1 MDEFNKDTAE
11 VAASAAV
18 VTDTGVQGRPGRTV
32 GVHQVDVT
40 SIVRQAIEEFTQ
52 RDQAKNEPAYKAELQ
67 EERRQR
73 EQLERRLNEL
83 VEENRRSKQIAEEAQ
98 TGSAIRA
105 ELQRLGVAK
114 VDLAFR
120 AIREDIVRA
129 EDGRLVARGETGEI
143 GVKDY
148 LTNFVNA
155 NPEFLPARIS
165 GGSGVPSGHK
175 APPAHTPAVDLDRIK
190 PGMSREEM
198 ERVRQEIIRVAS
210 HPRGM

>member
-1 MDEFNKDTAE
+1 MDEFNKDKAE
-11 VAASAAV
+11 VAASAA
-18 VTDTGVQGRPGRTV
+18 
-32 GVHQVDVT
+32 VDVT

-67 EERRQR
+67 EERRRR

-83 VEENRRSKQIAEEAQ
+83 VEENTRSKQIAEEAQ
-98 TGSAIRA
+98 TSSAIRA

-114 VDLAFR
+114 VDLAFK
-120 AIREDIVRA
+120 AIRDDIVRT
-129 EDGRLVARGETGEI
+129 EDGRLFARGENGEM

-148 LTNFVNA
+148 LSDFVNA

-165 GGSGVPSGHK
+165 GGSGVAPGQK
-175 APPAHTPAVDLDRIK
+175 APVAGPVSVDLDRIK

-198 ERVRQEIIRVAS
+198 ERVRQEILRVAS
-210 HPRGM
+210 HPKAGV